1 MSANNI
7 YFPQIDIAEIVNK
20 DNYIV
25 IDDKKTG
32 LPRKVN
38 IIDFMRSL
46 YQNGLMVEQF
56 NFDISVLFEDATLLT
71 YRAPRKFKVVSVD
84 NPDSITYSIEVNGNP
99 YVLGNT
105 INLYDTMSILPSAP
119 GFIVLRC
126 QMVL

>member
-1 MSANNI
+1 MSANNL
-7 YFPQIDIAEIVNK
+7 YFPQLDIAQVLNQ

-32 LPRKVN
+32 LPLKIN
-38 IIDFMRSL
+38 ILDFMRGL
-46 YQNGLMVEQF
+46 YINGLLVDQF
-56 NFDISVLFEDATLLT
+56 FFDISVLFEDATMLI
-71 YRAPRKFKVVSVD
+71 YRAPRKFKVTSIE
-84 NPDSITYSIEVNGNP
+84 NPDNINIDIQVNGNA
-99 YVLGNT
+99 YVVGDT